1 MLSRSPSPTLFV
13 AALLV
18 AGAAAAQIA
27 ALPSLSPE
35 AAGFSAAR
43 LERLELTMQ
52 EKVDS
57 GELAGQAQTLM
68 ATRFWN
74 RRRMRRRWAS

>member
-1 MLSRSPSPTLFV
+1 MLSRSPSPVLFI

-18 AGAAAAQIA
+18 SGAAGAQID
-27 ALPSLSPE
+27 ALPSESPE
-35 AAGFSAAR
+35 AAGFSAER
-43 LERLELTMQ
+43 LERLEHAMQ